1 VVTGQA
7 DIAFTDMSALV
18 VARSQEMKVKTI
30 AVINT
35 LAPHCIIARRDRGI
49 NVLKDLEGK
58 TFGGS
63 KAEGIVIVLPTLC
76 ELAGVDFQKIKLVS
90 VDTDSKDPLLFAGKV
105 DAIGQFAAGGGSRWK
120 RLAKEANLELAFFPY
135 FNYGFKAYGLSLVA
149 SDKLIAEK
157 PDVVRRFLAA
167 TMKGVA
173 WALDNEE
180 KTVKM
185 FMGFRPEMDEQG
197 FRDTFY
203 DSRNLM
209 VPGMHPNGLGWM
221 EKDRVKYTV
230 DVMIKTQNLKPVP
243 VEETYTNDF
252 LPRVKPTSK

>member
-1 VVTGQA
+1 
-7 DIAFTDMSALV
+7 
-18 VARSQEMKVKTI
+18 
-30 AVINT
+30 
-35 LAPHCIIARRDRGI
+35 
-49 NVLKDLEGK
+49 
-58 TFGGS
+58 
-63 KAEGIVIVLPTLC
+63 
-76 ELAGVDFQKIKLVS
+76 
-90 VDTDSKDPLLFAGKV
+90 
-105 DAIGQFAAGGGSRWK
+105 
-120 RLAKEANLELAFFPY
+120 
-135 FNYGFKAYGLSLVA
+135 
-149 SDKLIAEK
+149 
-157 PDVVRRFLAA
+157 
-167 TMKGVA
+167 VA

-185 FMGFRPEMDEQG
+185 FMEFRPEMDEQG

-230 DVMIKTQNLKPVP
+230 DVMIKTQNLNPVP